1 MFSILNNKSDVAFLF
16 SSERKNNNGIELATK
31 ILSKRDLNSYENNL
45 ESMVRGSIFP
55 VIPRRQIEKFSL
67 KLYKKMYK
75 LSKKDMRNY
84 KVEITEE
91 WQFLGSDFDLIEIHI
106 HKIRENVEKMGKNEY
121 LGHPTYFP
129 FYIRNVV

>member
-1 MFSILNNKSDVAFLF
+1 MFSIQNNKKDVALLF
-16 SSERKNNNGIELATK
+16 SSELKNNNGIELATK

-45 ESMVRGSIFP
+45 ESMVRRSIFP

-75 LSKKDMRNY
+75 LSRKDMANY

-91 WQFLGSDFDLIEIHI
+91 WQFLGSDFDLIEIYV
-106 HKIRENVEKMGKNEY
+106 HKIREKVEKVGKKEY
-121 LGHPTYFP
+121 LGHATYFP
-129 FYIRNVV
+129 YYIRNVM